1 MWPEGAKP
9 EQQSLSGD
17 HLVSSRRVQRGSE
30 ARGGYF
36 SIPRG
41 GQGVQGVRGGW
52 NKNFLAHNTSI
63 YITKSTE
70 ASALANAKQDL
81 AKADLTKAVSYWGL
95 QLGIRAMVDLI

>member
-17 HLVSSRRVQRGSE
+17 HLVSSRGVLRGSE

-36 SIPRG
+36 FIPRG

-52 NKNFLAHNTSI
+52 NINFLAHNTTNVIQIRFIWLLEPQSSATI
-63 YITKSTE
+63 YK
-70 ASALANAKQDL
+70 
-81 AKADLTKAVSYWGL
+81 
-95 QLGIRAMVDLI
+95 

>member
-17 HLVSSRRVQRGSE
+17 HLVSSRRVLRGSE

-36 SIPRG
+36 FIPRG

-52 NKNFLAHNTSI
+52 NKNFLAHNTDRKTEENI
-63 YITKSTE
+63 KDKPITGTSET
-70 ASALANAKQDL
+70 Q
-81 AKADLTKAVSYWGL
+81 
-95 QLGIRAMVDLI
+95 IRD